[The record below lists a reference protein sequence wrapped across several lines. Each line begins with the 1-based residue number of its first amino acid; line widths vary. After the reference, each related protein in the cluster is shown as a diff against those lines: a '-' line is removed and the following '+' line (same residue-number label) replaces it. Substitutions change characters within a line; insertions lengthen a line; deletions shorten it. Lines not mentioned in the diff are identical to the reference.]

1 MAFSGM
7 SSREK
12 TVIVVLGVIILI
24 ALVGIGILVARLITG
39 GNVSEQTPET
49 TVAATSAPDAAG
61 PEATM
66 TMVATPS
73 LTGVPQ
79 ATPQPVSDKPVAV
92 GRQESPGPG
101 LPVILANQPLYAGR
115 RYRLEITAADGS
127 SVAIQ
132 GSWSQGATSAGGAVT
147 FPQIENL
154 EGTTPLTVDIVSP
167 VADPTAWSMSAS
179 AGVKDVLGKPA
190 TLVITV
196 YDVTGTK

>member
-12 TVIVVLGVIILI
+12 TVIVVLGVVILI

-39 GNVSEQTPET
+39 GKASEQTPEI
-49 TVAATSAPDAAG
+49 AAGATSAPGTAG

-73 LTGVPQ
+73 LTGMPQ
-79 ATPQPVSDKPVAV
+79 TTPQPVSEQPVAV

-115 RYRLEITAADGS
+115 RYRLEIAAADGS

-132 GSWSQGATSAGGAVT
+132 GSWSQAATSAGGTVA
-147 FPQIENL
+147 FPQVESL
-154 EGTTPLTVDIVSP
+154 QGTTPVKVDIVAP

-179 AGVKDVLGKPA
+179 AGPKDMLGNPVI
-190 TLVITV
+190 LVITV
-196 YDVTGTK
+196 YDVTGTQ